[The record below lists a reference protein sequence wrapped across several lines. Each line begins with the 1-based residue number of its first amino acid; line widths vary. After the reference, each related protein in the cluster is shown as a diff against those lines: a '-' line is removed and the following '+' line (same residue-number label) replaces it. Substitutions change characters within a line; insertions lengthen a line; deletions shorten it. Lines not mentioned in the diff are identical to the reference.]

1 MESQEHQG
9 VSACLYLQG
18 QEGFLAEE
26 TLEQG
31 SEGRE
36 SSPGSRESGM
46 GASWWA

>member
-1 MESQEHQG
+1 M
-9 VSACLYLQG
+9 SACLYLQG

-26 TLEQG
+26 ILEQG

-36 SSPGSRESGM
+36 SILGRRGSGM